1 MELEQAK
8 KLIKKYT
15 AGHRRFVLNADV
27 AERYYKNNNDI
38 LFREK
43 DQEGKE
49 ENPLRNA
56 DNRISHNFHGML
68 VNQKASYMFTR
79 PPVFDVGTKE
89 GNEKIVSVL
98 GDKFSKTCKSLC
110 VNASNYTVAW
120 LHYWIDEE
128 KRFRYG
134 VVDSR
139 QVIPVWTRDL
149 DKELEAVVRTYGQVM
164 DDGKEYIIY
173 EFWTKKECQA
183 FCREI
188 DSSVDSLLY
197 YSVFDCCVIDIMA
210 EEKENYQHKMAR
222 VPFIPFFNN
231 DYNYSDLANV
241 KPLIDVY
248 DSVYSGFL
256 NDLDDIQEIIFVL
269 SGYGGT
275 DLTEFLN
282 DLKKFKT
289 VKLDE
294 EEGKPGLSTLTIDIP
309 VEARE
314 KMLSVTRKEIFE
326 QGQGID
332 PQPENYG
339 NASGEALKFMYSLL
353 ELKAG
358 LMETEFR
365 IGFGEFIRAVCN
377 YLGIACEK
385 VEQIWTRNMIRSDSE
400 ISTICRDGSGIISQ
414 ETIVKN
420 HPFVT
425 DYEKE
430 MNRIK
435 KEKEEE
441 MKNLGQYE
449 PFQTV
454 REEKHDGEE
463 QNET

>member
-8 KLIKKYT
+8 KLIRKYV
-15 AGHRRFVLNADV
+15 AGHRQFVMEADV
-27 AERYYKNNNDI
+27 AERYYRNQNDI
-38 LFREK
+38 LFQK
-43 DQEGKE
+43 KYQEEKE

-56 DNRISHNFHGML
+56 DNRISHNFHGLL

-79 PPVFDVGTKE
+79 HPVFDVGTEE
-89 GNEKIVSVL
+89 GNKDIISVL
-98 GDKFSKTCKSLC
+98 GDKFPKVCKSLC

-128 KRFRYG
+128 RGFRYG

-139 QVIPVWTRDL
+139 QVIPVWTQDL
-149 DKELEAVVRTYGQVM
+149 DKELEAVFRTYGKVM
-164 DDGKEYIIY
+164 DNGKEYIIY
-173 EFWTKKECQA
+173 EFWTEKECQA

-188 DSSVDSLLY
+188 DSTIDNLFY
-197 YSVFDCCVIDIMA
+197 YSMLDLCMIDSISR
-210 EEKENYQHKMAR
+210 EKGIYQHKLGK

-231 DYNYSDLANV
+231 EYNYSDLSNV
-241 KPLIDVY
+241 KLLIDVY
-248 DSVYSGFL
+248 DRVYSGFF
-256 NDLDDIQEIIFVL
+256 NDLEDIQEIIFIL

-275 DLTEFLN
+275 DLSEFLS
-282 DLKKFKT
+282 DLKKYKT

-294 EEGKPGLSTLTIDIP
+294 EDGKPGLSTLTIDIP

-314 KMLSVTRKEIFE
+314 KMLSMTRKEIFE

-365 IGFGEFIRAVCN
+365 IGFGEFIRAICE

-385 VEQIWTRNMIRSDSE
+385 VEQIWTRNMIRSNSE
-400 ISTICRDGSGIISQ
+400 LSTICRDGIGVISQ

-430 MNRIK
+430 MERIK
-435 KEKEEE
+435 KERKEE
-441 MKNLGQYE
+441 MKGFEQYE
-449 PFQTV
+449 PFKTIQ
-454 REEKHDGEE
+454 EENQDGEE